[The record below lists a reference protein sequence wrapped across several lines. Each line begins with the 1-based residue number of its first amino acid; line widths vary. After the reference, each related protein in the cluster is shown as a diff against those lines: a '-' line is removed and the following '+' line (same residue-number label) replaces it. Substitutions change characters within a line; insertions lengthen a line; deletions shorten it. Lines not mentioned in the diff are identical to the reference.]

1 MLMRVGGAM
10 TRSRNHGHPKRGGA
24 MPTAEQLACRN
35 VVCRTMPLSSY
46 LTLCPTQNRGL
57 ADRTCISGRDSD
69 SPIQPWSLATGIW
82 TVQRV
87 PGPSRAR

>member
-35 VVCRTMPLSSY
+35 VVCRTMPLSDSVSDTEQRQIVRPCRSD
-46 LTLCPTQNRGL
+46 LHQWQTQTR
-57 ADRTCISGRDSD
+57 AY
-69 SPIQPWSLATGIW
+69 SLATGIW